1 MTWQRVKSGG
11 ADGKISKGR
20 RDTPCISRSHR
31 HPDNAYMMFP
41 GMMATHWSAN
51 IYHDGGHKIAVE
63 FRVDGDFAVRQT
75 SATAFTV
82 RINIPKKLVPLI
94 PMGLHNMQ
102 PERDPEGLLVFDL
115 QALA

>member
-1 MTWQRVKSGG
+1 MAWQRVRNGRAEG
-11 ADGKISKGR
+11 LVSKTR
-20 RDTPCISRSHR
+20 RESPCISRNVR

-51 IYHDGGHKIAVE
+51 IYHDGGHKIAIE
-63 FRVDGDFAVRQT
+63 FRIDGDYAVRQT

-82 RINIPKKLVPLI
+82 RINMPKKLVPLI
-94 PMGLHNMQ
+94 PFGLHNIQ
-102 PERDPEGLLVFDL
+102 PISDPEGFLVFDL